1 MGVASAW
8 IGVGNWGRDL
18 NGWKKRAVGWPPLV
32 WSLLVAAPCIAEAT
46 PVGDAL
52 SSARVGDEFISWR
65 EHRIDD
71 ADRGAPISG
80 SDGLVMADL
89 DGDDHEDIVSVH
101 ESDTSY
107 DGNPDGH
114 VRIAFGSADPKQ
126 WHNVTL
132 AEGTVA
138 AAPEDAAIGDV
149 NGDGLPDVLVAS
161 ELAHLVY
168 LQNPGEGARVGTW
181 PRRIVPGTQGR
192 GSWLRVFLADFDGDG
207 RLDVSAAN
215 KGVQNPVGDDFA
227 RKTPVSVFQVVGDPL
242 SAMGWRE
249 TELGRFSVPQNAR
262 PVDLDGDGDFDI
274 VAGSRGERRMIV
286 FENVADGS
294 GLKFKEHAVPLSDG
308 AEASAFNLDFA
319 DLNAD
324 GRLDIVT
331 AFGMAGSPPGLA
343 WFEQPTMQDGGWQG
357 AWQLR
362 KIGTFAPD
370 SMTGFVL
377 ADINGDGELDVMAGS
392 YSLGPRDEDGDVTP
406 TDSLGR
412 LGWFENPGE
421 LGREDAGELDEGWI
435 RHDVSRRKRG
445 MFDKLIPRDLDG
457 DGDIDFV
464 GTRGNSAPFDGVFWL
479 EQVRTETPAPAFQG
493 AWPNDSEEMPLP
505 AF

>member
-1 MGVASAW
+1 MRKQAC
-8 IGVGNWGRDL
+8 VGRL
-18 NGWKKRAVGWPPLV
+18 ALV
-32 WSLLVAAPCIAEAT
+32 WSALVVVPCAAEAT

-52 SSARVGDEFISWR
+52 SRAQVGDEFISWR

-71 ADRGAPISG
+71 AERGAPISG

-89 DGDDHEDIVSVH
+89 DGDGHADIVSVH

-114 VRIAFGSADPKQ
+114 VRIAFGSADPQ
-126 WHNVTL
+126 RWHNVTL
-132 AEGTVA
+132 AEGALA

-161 ELAHLVY
+161 ELAHLAY
-168 LQNPGEGARVGTW
+168 FQNPGEGVREGAW
-181 PRRIVPGTQGR
+181 PRLIVPGTEGR

-215 KGVQNPVGDDFA
+215 KGVQNPVGDDYA
-227 RKTPVSVFQVVGDPL
+227 STTPVSVFQVVGDPL
-242 SAMGWRE
+242 SATGWRE

-286 FENVADGS
+286 FENVADGG
-294 GLKFKEHAVPLSDG
+294 GLRFVEHAVPLSDG

-319 DLNAD
+319 DLNGD

-343 WFEQPTMQDGGWQG
+343 WFEQPPMQDGEWKG
-357 AWQLR
+357 AWRLHR
-362 KIGTFAPD
+362 IGTFAPD
-370 SMTGFVL
+370 TMTGFVL

-406 TDSLGR
+406 ADSLGR
-412 LGWFENPGE
+412 LGWFENPGGLDGDGAGA
-421 LGREDAGELDEGWI
+421 LGEGWT
-435 RHDVSRRKRG
+435 RHDISRRKRG
-445 MFDKLIPRDLDG
+445 MFDKLIPRDVDG
-457 DGDIDFV
+457 DGDIDFI

-479 EQVRTETPAPAFQG
+479 EQVRTKTPMPAFQG

-505 AF
+505 SL